1 MSHRIPGFVCQI
13 RSWYEMDDGTLVRWA
28 SPPPGLSA
36 KTELTVTD
44 EDKAEFKLLKGKITD
59 PDAGAYV
66 KHRDEFFGSRAAYAA
81 FAIESDKE
89 LNDTKNLRKLIEL
102 KGDAQTVFYRWVRK
116 AYHNSGVTDVPAMI
130 KRGTS
135 QKLAD
140 ELAKVK
146 LAYGQKFQAGGFN
159 PRPKKSAKYQYRLG
173 TISEHATGN
182 AIDVESGTNP
192 ILSKSDWDFL
202 QKFTGKKVDLTLD
215 RWKKEPE
222 AVWQDVKD
230 VSDEF
235 VKKLAAEI
243 KRVEAEQKTAPKPTK
258 PASTSSTPAEAV
270 LGKHVGLQKH
280 ASGFFTL
287 ELKLV
292 SLLHEHGFR
301 WGATFY
307 PGSVDLHHFELTA

>member
-1 MSHRIPGFVCQI
+1 MSYRIPGFVCQI
-13 RSWYEMDDGTLVRWA
+13 RSWYEIDDGTLVRWA
-28 SPPPGLSA
+28 SPPPGVSA
-36 KTELTVTD
+36 KSELTVTD

-59 PDAGAYV
+59 ADADAYM
-66 KHRDEFFGSRAAYAA
+66 KHRNEFFGSRAAYAA

-116 AYHNSGVTDVPAMI
+116 AYHNNGVADVPSMI

-146 LAYGQKFQAGGFN
+146 LAYGQKFMAGGFN

-182 AIDVESGTNP
+182 AIDIESGSNP
-192 ILSKSDWDFL
+192 ILSKGDWDFL
-202 QKFTGKKVDLTLD
+202 QKFSGKKTDLSLD
-215 RWKKEPE
+215 RWKKDPD
-222 AVWQDVKD
+222 AVWKDVKD
-230 VSDEF
+230 FNDEF
-235 VKKLAAEI
+235 VKKLAAEL
-243 KRVEAEQKTAPKPTK
+243 KRVEAERNSAPKPTK
-258 PASTSSTPAEAV
+258 PAVTSPTPVEVV
-270 LGKHVGLQKH
+270 LGKHAGLHKH

-287 ELKLV
+287 DQKLV
-292 SLLHEHGFR
+292 HLLHEHGFR

-307 PGSVDLHHFELTA
+307 PGSVDLHHFELA

>member
-1 MSHRIPGFVCQI
+1 MSYRIPGFVCQI
-13 RSWYEMDDGTLVRWA
+13 RSWYEIDDGTLVRWA
-28 SPPPGLSA
+28 SPPPGVSA
-36 KTELTVTD
+36 KSELTVTD

-59 PDAGAYV
+59 ADADAYM
-66 KHRDEFFGSRAAYAA
+66 KHRNEFFGSRAAYAT
-81 FAIESDKE
+81 FAIESDME

-116 AYHNSGVTDVPAMI
+116 AYHNNGVADVPSMI

-146 LAYGQKFQAGGFN
+146 LAYGQKFMAGGFN

-182 AIDVESGTNP
+182 AIDIESGSNP
-192 ILSKSDWDFL
+192 ILSKGDWDFL
-202 QKFTGKKVDLTLD
+202 QKFSGKKTDLSLD
-215 RWKKEPE
+215 RWKKDPD
-222 AVWQDVKD
+222 AVWKDVKD
-230 VSDEF
+230 LNDEF
-235 VKKLAAEI
+235 VKKLAAEL
-243 KRVEAEQKTAPKPTK
+243 KRVEAERKSAPKPTK
-258 PASTSSTPAEAV
+258 PAVTSPTPVEVV
-270 LGKHVGLQKH
+270 LGKHAGLHKH

-287 ELKLV
+287 DQKLV
-292 SLLHEHGFR
+292 HLLHEHGFR

-307 PGSVDLHHFELTA
+307 PGSVDLHHFELA